1 MTKDDFH
8 ALVERLKEVQ
18 ASAGI
23 EKKDVQNEKEYS
35 KKTGLSR
42 KKTASSEKEIEL

>member
-1 MTKDDFH
+1 MTKDDLH

-23 EKKDVQNEKEYS
+23 EKKDVQNEKDAS
-35 KKTGLSR
+35 KKAGHSR
-42 KKTASSEKEIEL
+42 KKTASSEEEIEL